1 MSLQVPWMIHRSLC
15 WTSWQHPMDFKIRCL
30 ASSWL
35 KRCGR
40 ICKLQSFFAE
50 LNSRISYSCWF
61 MLNHVDSSS
70 LVGCG
75 LRQEPEVERK
85 RQNLIMESV
94 RIPGLVSW
102 FSWRCVDELRA
113 FATRRWPNRCEVWA
127 EAQSKAQLK
136 EIEDMHFR
144 KTSQDFASQELR
156 QLSDFFAFAGSH
168 FAAALRLKGQHFGWR
183 GIRLVTDFLVF
194 ATLVVATPWSLSA
207 SKELINTLATSKTVT
222 TQVAQWFQRSDRMLE
237 WPVPRFHNFTS
248 GFPRASILCWTEL
261 CLRCLRM
268 ILCGLLCQW
277 GLSQNWRA
285 CCRTGRLQRDVTI
298 RVETIVVIAWNLLSN

>member
-1 MSLQVPWMIHRSLC
+1 
-15 WTSWQHPMDFKIRCL
+15 
-30 ASSWL
+30 
-35 KRCGR
+35 
-40 ICKLQSFFAE
+40 
-50 LNSRISYSCWF
+50 
-61 MLNHVDSSS
+61 
-70 LVGCG
+70 
-75 LRQEPEVERK
+75 
-85 RQNLIMESV
+85 
-94 RIPGLVSW
+94 
-102 FSWRCVDELRA
+102 
-113 FATRRWPNRCEVWA
+113 
-127 EAQSKAQLK
+127 
-136 EIEDMHFR
+136 MHFR
-144 KTSQDFASQELR
+144 KTSQDFARLR
-156 QLSDFFAFAGSH
+156 ISRVETVERFLCLWHLDAGSH

-183 GIRLVTDFLVF
+183 GIRLVTDFLIF
-194 ATLVVATPWSLSA
+194 ATLVVATPWSLPA